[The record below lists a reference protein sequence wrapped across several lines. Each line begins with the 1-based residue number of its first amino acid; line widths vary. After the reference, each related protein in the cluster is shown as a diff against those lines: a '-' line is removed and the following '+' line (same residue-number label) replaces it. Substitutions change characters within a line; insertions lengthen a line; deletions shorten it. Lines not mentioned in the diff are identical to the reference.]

1 VSYQVIQDPDA
12 PLHPPQ
18 SDHQGLGGD
27 GAPGARPESLPK
39 CLGGGQ
45 ARGRPEWGALTG
57 PLDFVRA
64 AAPCDLARLQLDLEG
79 LPFWPLRLLG
89 VEQSHD
95 GAHLEAAAEV
105 QHLGFGGCARPAAVG
120 AGGRDAR
127 HAAATSATQAG
138 GPGAAEAE
146 AVAAAG
152 EASGTRW
159 QLLRADAGRGLSAG
173 AGRGEAPPS
182 ARREQRR
189 SWGRPPPTA
198 APAPRNPGQAAAG
211 GPGHLGSAELSPR
224 RPDTTRGTAA
234 RHARNPAHRLRP
246 VGPTRARASGPH
258 GTRRGSVHASQG
270 ARGLRDPQPSRRT
283 RLPGKAAG
291 RREPRQPGLLTPAVA
306 AGAGPPRTLSG
317 EGRTRGLANRP

>member
-1 VSYQVIQDPDA
+1 MIQDPDA
-12 PLHPPQ
+12 PPYPPQ

-39 CLGGGQ
+39 CLDGGQ
-45 ARGRPEWGALTG
+45 APGRPDWGALTG

-79 LPFWPLRLLG
+79 LPFGPLRLLG

-95 GAHLEAAAEV
+95 GAHLEVAAEV
-105 QHLGFGGCARPAAVG
+105 QHLGFGGRAGPAAVG
-120 AGGRDAR
+120 AGGPDAR

-146 AVAAAG
+146 AEAAR

-173 AGRGEAPPS
+173 AGRSEAPPS

-189 SWGRPPPTA
+189 SWGRPPPTV
-198 APAPRNPGQAAAG
+198 APAPRDPGQAAAG
-211 GPGHLGSAELSPR
+211 GPIRLGPAELSPR

-246 VGPTRARASGPH
+246 VSQTRARASVPH
-258 GTRRGSVHASQG
+258 GPRCSVHASQG
-270 ARGLRDPQPSRRT
+270 VRVPRDPRPSRRT
-283 RLPGKAAG
+283 RLPGQAAWRRESRQAG
-291 RREPRQPGLLTPAVA
+291 RLTPAVA
-306 AGAGPPRTLSG
+306 AGAGPPRTLPG
-317 EGRTRGLANRP
+317 EGRTRGLARGL